1 MFKNHI
7 KIAFRVFK
15 KEKAYSLIN
24 ISGLA
29 LGLSCCLMI
38 FLFIKDELSYDKFH
52 QGSDRIYRVAA
63 AYMRQGVWEPYSTN
77 SWPTAERLKS
87 NFEEVEQLVRIA
99 RMSEIVT
106 YGEKRFDERRMAITD
121 GNFFKIFSFP
131 LISGNPNEAL
141 KGLNKVVISES
152 IAKKYFGHTNAMGK
166 VFSVEDGA
174 LQLQVS
180 GIMED
185 MPSNSHFHF
194 DFLISQQT
202 LREIVPEAMF
212 TNVGWDSQYVY
223 IKVKEGVQPK
233 RMEALFPNFI
243 DDHLSPLT
251 SGNFKLF
258 LQPLLDIH
266 LKSDNGTEIE
276 SNGNINHIYI
286 FSSVAIFILI
296 IASINYMNLTIA
308 RSLRRAKE
316 IGMRKVLGA
325 HKMSLVKQ
333 FLSESFILTLVSTLI
348 AFCLTL
354 LLLPKFNQFASK
366 EITANT
372 LLSLEFIAVIGVA
385 VLIIALLSGAYPSFV
400 LSNYKPIN
408 SLKGGKTKEGFG
420 PVLRKGLVV
429 LQFVISI
436 GLTASTSI
444 VFHQVDFLKNKELG
458 INKEQLVAIPL
469 RTMDRNKIDT
479 FQNNL
484 LSNTSILK
492 AGASNMKIPGWI
504 SNSTNYRAEGVPIDE
519 DARKS
524 MKIIG
529 ISRNFFGTVEAEMSE
544 GRDFSKD
551 FSSDGTS
558 SIILNE
564 TAVAQLGWQEP
575 IGKWMEFDG
584 QRFEVVGIVKDFHF
598 ESLHRKIAPTIFLPS
613 TSDLNWVYAKVEPH
627 DIPSTLEHIKSVYS
641 KFVTDREFS
650 YSFINEDVEQQYRA
664 EKKFTEVLTMF
675 TILAIILA
683 CLGTFGLVSFSAER
697 KSKEIG
703 IRKVLGASI
712 GNVTFQLTREFV
724 VLLSIASLIAWP
736 LTYFF
741 MDDWIKDFTYRT
753 NIKLEVFAIATI
765 LALLIT
771 MGTTGFRALRAALV
785 NPVESLRTE

>member
-29 LGLSCCLMI
+29 LGLACCLMI

-52 QGSDRIYRVAA
+52 KDGDQIYRLAA

-77 SWPTAERLKS
+77 SWPTAERFKT
-87 NFEEVEQLVRIA
+87 NFEEVEELVRFA
-99 RMSEIVT
+99 RMSEMIT
-106 YGEKRFDERRMAITD
+106 HGEKRFFETRMAIAD
-121 GNFFKIFSFP
+121 ANFFKIFSFP

-141 KGLNKVVISES
+141 EGLNKVVISES
-152 IAKKYFGHTNAMGK
+152 TAKKYFGNTNAMGK
-166 VFSVEDGA
+166 MLSIGDET

-180 GIMED
+180 GIMQD

-194 DFLISQQT
+194 DFLVSGQT
-202 LREIVPEAMF
+202 LREIMPEALF

-223 IKVKEGVQPK
+223 VKVKEGVQSE

-286 FSSVAIFILI
+286 FSIVAIFILI
-296 IASINYMNLTIA
+296 IASVNYMNLTIA

-325 HKMSLVKQ
+325 HKMSLVRQ
-333 FLSESFILTLVSTLI
+333 FLSESFILTVISTLI

-354 LLLPKFNQFASK
+354 LVLPKFNQFASK
-366 EITANT
+366 EITAST
-372 LLSLEFIAVIGVA
+372 LFSSELLPIVSIAI
-385 VLIIALLSGAYPSFV
+385 LIIAILSGAYPSFV
-400 LSNYKPIN
+400 LSSYKPVN

-420 PVLRKGLVV
+420 PILRKGLVV

-436 GLTASTSI
+436 GLIASTSI
-444 VFHQVDFLKNKELG
+444 VFNQVDFLKNKELG

-469 RTMDRNKIDT
+469 RTMDRAKVDA
-479 FQNNL
+479 FQNDL
-484 LSNTSILK
+484 LANTSIVK
-492 AGASNMKIPGWI
+492 VGASNMKVPGWI
-504 SNSTNYRAEGVPIDE
+504 SNSTTYRAEGVPIDE

-524 MKIIG
+524 MKIIR
-529 ISRNFFGTVEAEMSE
+529 INHSFFGTVEAEMSE

-551 FSSDGTS
+551 FSTDGTS

-575 IGKWMEFDG
+575 VGKWMEFDG
-584 QRFEVVGIVKDFHF
+584 QRFEIVGIVKDFHF

-613 TSDLNWVYAKVEPH
+613 TTDLNWVYAKVDTH
-627 DIPSTLEHIKSVYS
+627 NIPSILEHIKSLYS

-650 YSFINEDVEQQYRA
+650 YSFINADVEQQYRA
-664 EKKFTEVLTMF
+664 EKKFTEVLTIF

-712 GNVTFQLTREFV
+712 GNVTLQLTKEFV
-724 VLLSIASLIAWP
+724 ILLLIASLIAWP

-741 MDDWIKDFTYRT
+741 MNDWIKDFTYRT

-771 MGTTGFRALRAALV
+771 MGSTGFRALKAALV
-785 NPVESLRTE
+785 NPVESLRMD